1 VAGLIDIHDI
11 GQIGTIFG
19 IFAVIIMTFFQ
30 IRSYKKDQH
39 EQQERNRERITKEI
53 TDSTDHVITIMEARL
68 EALKIASLIS
78 KDDLEELRN
87 QFIELKA
94 YVNEMDREGTV
105 EWQKVKPFITRK
117 MEEMEQRIND
127 LYKRMDRQ

>member
-1 VAGLIDIHDI
+1 MAGLIDIHDI